1 MKDNEVLRTNPTMTT
16 QTLTVSPLERLVQRF
31 SRMLSGGSFAMF
43 ALWVL
48 FFYEVFVVIMT
59 FAPINGGAVG
69 GFLEEFRIRCFQY
82 EPKTGWMK
90 WSSVAVMLGEPLPLV
105 GIVFFIWRKQTREL
119 WQTRRRAVLPIALG
133 ALLLVGILGAGLA
146 GLGRAEPVQQEFPF
160 PADRLRS
167 ALPMP
172 AFQLTNQD
180 GQPVTLADFKGRVTL
195 VTAVFSTCTKTCP
208 MMLKKIRDV
217 LDQLTPAERAELSVV
232 AFSLSPETDTR
243 ELRTMIT
250 KAYAF
255 DTAQFHF
262 VNGLPAEMNTLL
274 DKLNIGRMRDDKTGE
289 LIHSNLFVLLDREGR
304 IAYRLSL
311 SQREQSWLTSAVR
324 VLLAEKA
331 K

>member
-1 MKDNEVLRTNPTMTT
+1 MTT
-16 QTLTVSPLERLVQRF
+16 QALTSSPLERFVLRF
-31 SRMLSGGSFAMF
+31 SQILSGGSFAMF

-48 FFYEVFVVIMT
+48 FFYEVFVVLMT
-59 FAPINGGAVG
+59 FAPVSGGAVG

-105 GIVFFIWRKQTREL
+105 GIVFFIWRAQVREL
-119 WQTRRRAVLPIALG
+119 WQTRRRVVLPIATA
-133 ALLLVGILGAGLA
+133 ALVLVGILGAGLA
-146 GLGRAEPVQQEFPF
+146 GLGRTEPLQREFPF

-167 ALPMP
+167 ELPMP

-180 GQPVTLADFKGRVTL
+180 NQPVTLADFKGRVTL

-250 KAYAF
+250 KAYTF

-262 VNGLPAEMNTLL
+262 VNGLPAEMNVLL
-274 DKLNIGRMRDDKTGE
+274 EKLNIGRMRDDTTGE
-289 LIHSNLFVLLDREGR
+289 LIHSNLFILLDREGH

-324 VLLAEKA
+324 VLLAEKPGN
-331 K
+331 